1 MKAKQTSILIAA
13 IATLLLIGA
22 TACGPAAL
30 EAKRMA
36 DQCNATYGF
45 NTPRS
50 LACMNSGQERLAMAG
65 SGAARDL

>member
-1 MKAKQTSILIAA
+1 MKKNSAA
-13 IATLLLIGA
+13 IIIVMASAFLFLAT

-45 NTPRS
+45 NTAKS
-50 LACMNSGQERLAMAG
+50 VACMDTDYDRLAMV
-65 SGAARDL
+65 SGAKSNEF